1 MLRDWLRG
9 FVRTSLIAAG
19 LALFTVGPVL
29 GQSTKGKVQGR
40 VVDAETGAP
49 VAGAQVT
56 VVGSTLGN
64 ITNDQ
69 GFYFINEVPA
79 GLTSIRAE
87 FIGYRA
93 VVVEDERI
101 LAGSATTMNF
111 DLVASAVEL
120 DVLVVEG
127 ERNPLVPRDQTASKS
142 IIKGE
147 TVDQL
152 PLDNATSIVQTAP
165 GVVITNQGTTIRGSR
180 ANEEALFIDGV
191 LVRSFGSGAA
201 QNVTVPVQALEQV
214 DITVGAFSAEFGDAQ
229 SGVISFIT
237 KSGGPDYTG
246 SVEVFSDQL
255 APAAWRTN
263 FNRLEMTLGG
273 PIAGPV
279 TFFLAGTLNG
289 NVASV
294 NDGKPTFFVQDGV
307 DTCPADAQFASICT
321 AGAPAIFEL
330 DRSSSTAGATDMV
343 EVAAPNFV
351 PWDNGRTFPFNWTD
365 NALFTANVNWQL
377 PRGSRVNF
385 GFTHNRNQ
393 GYGRGGFASLFRT
406 DRFVGNL
413 NKRNVFTGGAFLVL
427 TQSATQ
433 QLALDLRA
441 SYQTDRN
448 KNGLLDADWF
458 QSHRDPFLG
467 FSASDVDFLVEEDL
481 NLIGFDVFDPSE
493 ELVNVVRSGAVP
505 ADSMQLNPSRNDLAR
520 SQSLTGLADNLRSN
534 PWGWITGFA
543 TSGQGGANAAN
554 ALTVGN
560 EERLQL
566 RGTIDWQLGRFNRF
580 RFGGEYLKADVRSS
594 NIRVFNGS
602 PVPEGAEP
610 TRIGAFAQDR
620 LDIGDLV
627 LEFGVR
633 WDYLDPKVEYPRTP
647 GFVFNVPD
655 SLKAGFVVQ
664 TSAPGEPVAFGPLAT
679 PCNGASTC
687 LNNFI
692 ESDTKSEFSPRMG
705 AAFPVTPTSTFRL
718 SWGRFV
724 QTPAFFTGAAAQ
736 QLGLLRNNNNDL
748 RSGNSNTN
756 TTFARDVRLPS
767 TRTFEFGYRQ
777 LVGEGLVF
785 DIAAFN
791 KKQRAGLTF
800 RKLPFEDPTNP
811 GQIFFI
817 NVMTNDDF
825 TESNGFEL
833 KIDKTVSNLYQGSFT
848 YSFLEAKGTG
858 SDPFTFTGLIL
869 RNVSN
874 ISTLTGQP
882 DNPPELLLPLEQSR
896 KHNIA
901 YTSSLFFPSDFM
913 EGSLA
918 GDILSQVGFF
928 ATLTVRSG
936 LPFTKLINQGIGQ

>member
-1 MLRDWLRG
+1 MLRDWLIG
-9 FVRTSLIAAG
+9 AVRTSLLAAG

-64 ITNDQ
+64 LTNDQ

-79 GLTSIRAE
+79 GLTSVQAE
-87 FIGYRA
+87 FIGYRS
-93 VVVEDERI
+93 VIIESERI
-101 LAGSATTMNF
+101 LAGQTTTLNF
-111 DLVASAVEL
+111 DLEASAVEL

-127 ERNPLVPRDQTASKS
+127 QRNPLVPRDQTASKS
-142 IIKGE
+142 IVKGE

-152 PLDNATSIVQTAP
+152 PLDNAAAIVLLQP
-165 GVVITNQGTTIRGSR
+165 GVVVTNQGTTIRGSR
-180 ANEEALFIDGV
+180 ANEEAVFIDGV

-201 QNVTVPVQALEQV
+201 QNVNLPTQALEQV

-229 SGVISFIT
+229 SGVVSFVT
-237 KSGGPDYTG
+237 KSGGSDYTG
-246 SVEVFSDQL
+246 SIEVLSDQL

-289 NVASV
+289 NVAAV

-330 DRSSSTAGATDMV
+330 ARSSDTQGATDMV

-365 NALFTANVNWQL
+365 ATLFTANVNWQL

-393 GYGRGGFASLFRT
+393 GYGRGGFGSLFLT
-406 DRFVGNL
+406 DRSIGNL
-413 NKRNVFTGGAFLVL
+413 NKRNVFTAGAFLVL

-433 QLALDLRA
+433 QLALDVRG

-448 KNGLLDADWF
+448 KNGVLDPSWF

-467 FSASDVDFLVEEDL
+467 FSTSDVEFLVEEDL
-481 NLIGFDVFDPSE
+481 NLIGFEVFDPSE

-505 ADSMQLNPSRNDLAR
+505 ADSMQIFPSRNDLAAN
-520 SQSLTGLADNLRSN
+520 QSVTGLADNLRGN
-534 PWGWITGFA
+534 PWGWITGFN
-543 TSGQGGANAAN
+543 TSGQFTPFLQARG
-554 ALTVGN
+554 LQVGN

-594 NIRVFNGS
+594 NVNLFSGS

-633 WDYLDPKVEYPRTP
+633 WDYLDP
-647 GFVFNVPD
+647 
-655 SLKAGFVVQ
+655 
-664 TSAPGEPVAFGPLAT
+664 
-679 PCNGASTC
+679 
-687 LNNFI
+687 
-692 ESDTKSEFSPRMG
+692 
-705 AAFPVTPTSTFRL
+705 
-718 SWGRFV
+718 
-724 QTPAFFTGAAAQ
+724 
-736 QLGLLRNNNNDL
+736 
-748 RSGNSNTN
+748 
-756 TTFARDVRLPS
+756 
-767 TRTFEFGYRQ
+767 
-777 LVGEGLVF
+777 
-785 DIAAFN
+785 
-791 KKQRAGLTF
+791 
-800 RKLPFEDPTNP
+800 
-811 GQIFFI
+811 
-817 NVMTNDDF
+817 
-825 TESNGFEL
+825 
-833 KIDKTVSNLYQGSFT
+833 
-848 YSFLEAKGTG
+848 
-858 SDPFTFTGLIL
+858 
-869 RNVSN
+869 
-874 ISTLTGQP
+874 
-882 DNPPELLLPLEQSR
+882 
-896 KHNIA
+896 
-901 YTSSLFFPSDFM
+901 
-913 EGSLA
+913 
-918 GDILSQVGFF
+918 
-928 ATLTVRSG
+928 
-936 LPFTKLINQGIGQ
+936 